1 MMEIYN
7 EDVFDLF
14 EGVKR
19 NKERTKL
26 KIAENKGMRSFEN
39 NKRKHFYRH
48 LKLCPTQISSPI
60 GKLSVI
66 YYVNMCPKKR
76 RNIDYKMC

>member
-14 EGVKR
+14 EVVNR

-39 NKRKHFYRH
+39 KQKETF
-48 LKLCPTQISSPI
+48 L
-60 GKLSVI
+60 
-66 YYVNMCPKKR
+66 
-76 RNIDYKMC
+76 

>member
-39 NKRKHFYRH
+39 KQKETF
-48 LKLCPTQISSPI
+48 L
-60 GKLSVI
+60 
-66 YYVNMCPKKR
+66 
-76 RNIDYKMC
+76 